1 MFNTFTH
8 GYALLIGVGES
19 AYPKWSLPVTV
30 KDIQA
35 IRDILIDPNFC
46 AYPNNQQHI
55 RLLNNSSATRRDILD
70 GLTWLNNQAYA
81 DPQATVI
88 VYYSGH
94 GWLDQ
99 ATQLYYL
106 IPHDVKPFDIPNSAL
121 SASDFTNGLR
131 QINSQRLLV
140 IIDCCHAEGI
150 ATAKKTQTAI
160 KLPSNFIPTTIP
172 KSFLEDLKQGQ
183 GRAVFSSCRGKQSSW
198 IRPDDLMSIY
208 TYHLVEALKGA
219 GNQPDDQVVR
229 LSNLMNHLSK
239 SVPENA
245 HTLCQAEQIP
255 FFETA
260 TEDFTVALLRGNKGV
275 LKEEGNTETTQNDE
289 TSQQLTEGNGDTN
302 LTINGDGNRTNIGGR
317 KIEIK
322 QARDIKIN
330 L

>member
-1 MFNTFTH
+1 MFTH
-8 GYALLIGVGES
+8 GYALLIGVGKS
-19 AYPKWSLPVTV
+19 AYPTWSLPVTV

-35 IRDILIDPNFC
+35 IRDTLIDPNLC
-46 AYPNNQQHI
+46 AYPNDQQHI
-55 RLLNNSSATRRDILD
+55 RLLHNFSATRRDILD
-70 GLTWLNNQAYA
+70 GLTWLNNQASA
-81 DPQATVI
+81 DSEATVI

-99 ATQLYYL
+99 ATELYYL

-150 ATAKKTQTAI
+150 ATAKKKQTAI
-160 KLPSNFIPTTIP
+160 KLPPNFIPTTIP
-172 KSFLEDLKQGQ
+172 KSFLENLKQGQ

-198 IRPDDLMSIY
+198 IRPDGLMSIY

-219 GNQPDDQVVR
+219 GNQPDDKVVR
-229 LSNLMNHLSK
+229 LSNLMNHLGK
-239 SVPENA
+239 TVQETA
-245 HTLCQAEQIP
+245 HTLCEAEQIP
-255 FFETA
+255 FFDTA
-260 TEDFTVALLRGNKGV
+260 TEDFTVALLSGNKGV
-275 LKEEGNTETTQNDE
+275 LKEEEDTEKTQNDE
-289 TSQQLTEGNGDTN
+289 TSKQLTEGNGYTS
-302 LTINGDGNRTNIGGR
+302 LTIVGNKNTTKVGDSNIT
-317 KIEIK
+317 IE